1 MGKYPPTT
9 FVADQLSYHAPVLHK
24 DLSGKTVVVIGAN
37 VGLGYEA
44 SKHFAK
50 MGAAKVIM
58 ACRSKERGSAAVE
71 RAQKETGL
79 KTLELML
86 VDLAEFSTVTKFA
99 AELEARVD
107 RLDYLV
113 LNAGIVPGSKTRE
126 TTVDGWE
133 QTIQINVIST
143 SLLALLLLPL
153 QLRTARERHTI
164 PRTVV
169 VASAVHYWAPPWG
182 RDILNEP
189 GILKALSDKEEINP
203 GARYQESKLCNVLFA
218 RALNERL
225 RQTHPTIIVNS
236 VDPGLC
242 STSLSRNM
250 KPEEMPLGQRLMF
263 ATLSVS
269 AEVGSREL
277 VWAALAGSEH
287 AVSMRGAFCSRNLVR
302 EPSDFV
308 LSEDGRVAQDMNWRE
323 IVAIGE
329 KIEPKIGQ
337 IVKDYLLDL

>member
-71 RAQKETGL
+71 RASPFPSLPAIHLDPISTGAQKETGL

-86 VDLAEFSTVTKFA
+86 VDLAEFSTVTKFV
-99 AELEARVD
+99 AELEARID

-133 QTIQINVIST
+133 QT
-143 SLLALLLLPL
+143 
-153 QLRTARERHTI
+153 
-164 PRTVV
+164 
-169 VASAVHYWAPPWG
+169 
-182 RDILNEP
+182 
-189 GILKALSDKEEINP
+189 
-203 GARYQESKLCNVLFA
+203 
-218 RALNERL
+218 
-225 RQTHPTIIVNS
+225 
-236 VDPGLC
+236 
-242 STSLSRNM
+242 
-250 KPEEMPLGQRLMF
+250 
-263 ATLSVS
+263 
-269 AEVGSREL
+269 
-277 VWAALAGSEH
+277 
-287 AVSMRGAFCSRNLVR
+287 
-302 EPSDFV
+302 
-308 LSEDGRVAQDMNWRE
+308 
-323 IVAIGE
+323 
-329 KIEPKIGQ
+329 
-337 IVKDYLLDL
+337 